1 MYYLVNIYN
10 EYDFEKLRY
19 FDKNVHKSNR
29 IVINI
34 KNDIIFE
41 EEIIPVNL
49 DGFDVYI
56 EGNNHTLNNININ
69 EEEINAKDYSA
80 IIEKVDNLYVKNLKF
95 NNCYIYGGVKCAV
108 LAADVS
114 DKVIFENISMQNTMV
129 NSEAFCGGL
138 VARCKE
144 LSITNSSISASVY
157 GHDIVGG
164 VVGMT
169 DKYIDKNCIYD
180 IDGIAFGKAISAE
193 AGYYERKLTKNN

>member
-10 EYDFEKLRY
+10 EYDFEKLRH

-41 EEIIPVNL
+41 EEFIPVNL

-56 EGNNHTLNNININ
+56 EGNNYTLNNININ
-69 EEEINAKDYSA
+69 HEEINAKDYSA
-80 IIEKVDNLYVKNLKF
+80 MIEKVDNLYVKNLKF

-114 DKVIFENISMQNTMV
+114 NKVIFENIDIRDTMV
-129 NSEAFCGGL
+129 NCEAFCGGL

-144 LSITNSSISASVY
+144 LLITNSSISASVY

-169 DKYIDKNCIYD
+169 DKYIDQNCLYD
-180 IDGIAFGKAISAE
+180 IDGIAIGKAIHSE